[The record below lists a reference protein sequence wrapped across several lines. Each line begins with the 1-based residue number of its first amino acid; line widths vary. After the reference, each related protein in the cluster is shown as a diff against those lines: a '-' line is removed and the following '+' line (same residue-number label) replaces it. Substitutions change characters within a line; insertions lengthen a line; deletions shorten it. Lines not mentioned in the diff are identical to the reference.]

1 MPPPHVA
8 EQGVHDPHSPTLQST
23 ETNTIIVLQIPFNI
37 EYLPGS
43 LQATLQLR
51 ISESS
56 IILDFA
62 RNIKVGSIFTAATT
76 ILSGKK

>member
-8 EQGVHDPHSPTLQST
+8 EQDVHDPHFPTSQST
-23 ETNTIIVLQIPFNI
+23 ETNTIIVLQISFNI

-51 ISESS
+51 ISDSS

-62 RNIKVGSIFTAATT
+62 HFKPLPVASD
-76 ILSGKK
+76 ILSLKQG